1 MRPLFFQSLKKDRRG
16 AFETDEGG
24 PEKQL
29 TFSYLIE
36 ILKKST
42 Q

>member
-1 MRPLFFQSLKKDRRG
+1 MIRIWLKNKQG

-29 TFSYLIE
+29 TFFPYVIE
-36 ILKKST
+36 I
-42 Q
+42 